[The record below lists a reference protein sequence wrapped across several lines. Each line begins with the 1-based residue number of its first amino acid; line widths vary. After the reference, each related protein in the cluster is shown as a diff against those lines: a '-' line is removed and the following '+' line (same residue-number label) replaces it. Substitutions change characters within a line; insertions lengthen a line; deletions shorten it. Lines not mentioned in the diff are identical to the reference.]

1 MLRNIIVACIVLL
14 IGSSISFAGS
24 DVNFKSGK
32 WEITT
37 KMKMEGGMDMPS
49 HKSTQCMTNDDIVP
63 QNTQPGQECVVTKTK
78 KTGNT
83 ITWSMECSGAQGNMK
98 GIGTI
103 TYKGDTFDGEMVM
116 SMPMANMKLTSKMT
130 GRRIG
135 KCD

>member
-1 MLRNIIVACIVLL
+1 MLKKIIVACIVLL
-14 IGSSISFAGS
+14 IGPSISFAGS

-83 ITWSMECSGAQGNMK
+83 N
-98 GIGTI
+98 
-103 TYKGDTFDGEMVM
+103 YV
-116 SMPMANMKLTSKMT
+116 
-130 GRRIG
+130 
-135 KCD
+135 